1 MNSGGEFNEKEIIVT
16 SFCAKCGSEVS
27 ADSQVCA
34 ACGAPTGA
42 WTPVAAS
49 AQPVGAL
56 AQPVAAPG
64 QPIAPPAKS
73 GPSALKI
80 VLIIVAIIVGL
91 GILGLGVAGF
101 AIYKVAHSFHVS
113 GTGDNAHV
121 TMNTPG
127 GTISAGASENFSA
140 SDLGTDLYPGAEA
153 GKGGARMTLPG
164 GSWVSAVLVTSDSK
178 DQVVSF
184 YKSRLGSQV
193 SVYDSGDNAVLS
205 AQKSKQESVIVTVT
219 ANKSEYNGKTQI
231 AIVHTIST
239 KAE

>member
-1 MNSGGEFNEKEIIVT
+1 MKSGGEFNEKEIIVT
-16 SFCAKCGSEVS
+16 SFCAKCGAEVS
-27 ADSQVCA
+27 ADKQVCG

-49 AQPVGAL
+49 AQPV
-56 AQPVAAPG
+56 AAPAQG
-64 QPIAPPAKS
+64 GS
-73 GPSALKI
+73 SVLKI
-80 VLIIVAIIVGL
+80 VLIIVAIVVGL

-127 GTISAGASENFSA
+127 GTFTANTSEKFSS

-164 GSWVSAVLVTSDSK
+164 GSWVSAVFVTSDSK

>member
-1 MNSGGEFNEKEIIVT
+1 
-16 SFCAKCGSEVS
+16 
-27 ADSQVCA
+27 
-34 ACGAPTGA
+34 
-42 WTPVAAS
+42 
-49 AQPVGAL
+49 
-56 AQPVAAPG
+56 VAAPA

-80 VLIIVAIIVGL
+80 VLIVVAIIVGL
-91 GILGLGVAGF
+91 GILGVGAFSYV
-101 AIYKVAHSFHVS
+101 IYRAVHGIRVS
-113 GTGDNAHV
+113 SSGSGENAHV
-121 TMNTPG
+121 TVNTPG
-127 GTISAGASENFSA
+127 GTFTANSSEKFDA

-164 GSWVSAVLVTSDSK
+164 GSWVSAVFVTSDSK

-184 YKSRLGSQV
+184 YKSRLGSEV
-193 SVYDSGDNAVLS
+193 SVYESADSAVLS

-239 KAE
+239 KAQ

>member
-1 MNSGGEFNEKEIIVT
+1 MT
-16 SFCAKCGSEVS
+16 SFCAKCGAEVS
-27 ADSQVCA
+27 ADQQVCG

-49 AQPVGAL
+49 AQPV
-56 AQPVAAPG
+56 AAPV

-80 VLIIVAIIVGL
+80 VLIVVAIIVGL
-91 GILGLGVAGF
+91 GILGVGAFSYV
-101 AIYKVAHSFHVS
+101 IYRAVHGIHVSSS

-140 SDLGTDLYPGAEA
+140 SDLGTDLYPGAES

-164 GSWVSAVLVTSDSK
+164 GSWVSAVFVTSDSK

-184 YKSRLGSQV
+184 YKSKLGSEV
-193 SVYDSGDNAVLS
+193 SVYDSGDTAVLS
-205 AQKSKQESVIVTVT
+205 AQKSKQESIIVTVT

-239 KAE
+239 KAP

>member
-1 MNSGGEFNEKEIIVT
+1 LKSGGEFNEKEIIVT
-16 SFCAKCGSEVS
+16 SFCAKCGAEVS
-27 ADSQVCA
+27 ADQQVCA

-42 WTPVAAS
+42 WTPMAAS
-49 AQPVGAL
+49 AQPMAAPV
-56 AQPVAAPG
+56 QPVAAPA

-80 VLIIVAIIVGL
+80 VLIVVAIIVGL
-91 GILGLGVAGF
+91 GILGVGAFSYV
-101 AIYKVAHSFHVS
+101 IYRAVHGIHVS
-113 GTGDNAHV
+113 GTGQNGQV
-121 TMNTPG
+121 TMSTPG

-140 SDLGTDLYPGAEA
+140 SDLGTDLYPGAET

-164 GSWVSAVLVTSDSK
+164 GSWVSAVFVTSDSK

-184 YKSRLGSQV
+184 YKSKLGSEV
-193 SVYDSGDNAVLS
+193 SVYDSADSAVLS

-239 KAE
+239 KAQ

>member
-1 MNSGGEFNEKEIIVT
+1 LKSGGEFNEKEIIVT
-16 SFCAKCGSEVS
+16 SFCAKCGAEVS
-27 ADSQVCA
+27 ADQQVCA

-42 WTPVAAS
+42 WTPMAASAQPVAAS
-49 AQPVGAL
+49 AQPV
-56 AQPVAAPG
+56 AAPV
-64 QPIAPPAKS
+64 QPGAAPAKAGS
-73 GPSALKI
+73 GLLKI
-80 VLIIVAIIVGL
+80 GHA
-91 GILGLGVAGF
+91 
-101 AIYKVAHSFHVS
+101 FHVS

-140 SDLGTDLYPGAEA
+140 SDLGTDLYPGAES

-164 GSWVSAVLVTSDSK
+164 GSWVSAVFVTSDSK

-184 YKSRLGSQV
+184 YKSKLGSEV
-193 SVYDSGDNAVLS
+193 SVYDSGDTAVLS
-205 AQKSKQESVIVTVT
+205 AQKSKQESIIVTVT

-239 KAE
+239 KAP

>member
-1 MNSGGEFNEKEIIVT
+1 LKSGGEFNEKEIIVT
-16 SFCAKCGSEVS
+16 SFCAKCGAEVS
-27 ADSQVCA
+27 ADQQVCA

-42 WTPVAAS
+42 WTPMAASAQPVAAS
-49 AQPVGAL
+49 AQPV
-56 AQPVAAPG
+56 AAPV
-64 QPIAPPAKS
+64 QPGAAPAKAGS
-73 GPSALKI
+73 GLLKI
-80 VLIIVAIIVGL
+80 VLIIVTIIVGL
-91 GILGLGVAGF
+91 CIVGLGVGGYVL
-101 AIYKVAHSFHVS
+101 YKVGHAFHVS

-164 GSWVSAVLVTSDSK
+164 GSWVSAVFVTPDSK

-184 YKSRLGSQV
+184 YKSKLGSEV
-193 SVYDSGDNAVLS
+193 SVYDSADSAVLS
-205 AQKSKQESVIVTVT
+205 AQKSKQESIIVTVT

-239 KAE
+239 KAQ

>member
-1 MNSGGEFNEKEIIVT
+1 MT
-16 SFCAKCGSEVS
+16 SFCAKCGAEVS
-27 ADSQVCA
+27 ADKQVCA

-49 AQPVGAL
+49 AQPVAAPG
-56 AQPVAAPG
+56 QPVAAPA

-80 VLIIVAIIVGL
+80 VLIVVAIIVGL
-91 GILGLGVAGF
+91 GILGVGAFSYV
-101 AIYKVAHSFHVS
+101 IYRAVHGIHVS
-113 GTGDNAHV
+113 GSGQNAQV

-127 GTISAGASENFSA
+127 GTFTANSSEKFDA

-164 GSWVSAVLVTSDSK
+164 GSWVSAVFVTSDSK

-184 YKSRLGSQV
+184 YKSRLGSEV
-193 SVYDSGDNAVLS
+193 SVYESADSAVLS

-239 KAE
+239 KAQ